1 MPYSLRQKAGA
12 LLFDAPR
19 YTARLLATKLGA
31 STAWLSIRNR
41 KQRIVSSRSPF
52 GVHCQWKWTSDL
64 YLPKVFPL
72 FSKLLLRQALS
83 SENFDFANAPQD
95 KLSNAKNATDVTF
108 IIGHR
113 GRSRLSLLL
122 KTLESIAAQKG
133 CSIEC
138 IVVELDHRSNIKDA
152 LPSWVKYIH
161 HKINTENQAYNRALA
176 FNVGVISASSS
187 CVIFHDNDLLVSN
200 SYALET
206 FNLVRKGFDFVNLKR
221 FIFYLSETSSNTLRV
236 TNRLDETL
244 EVESIMQN
252 AEGGGSIGCSLEA
265 FHAIGGFDQRFVG
278 WGGEDNEFWER
289 AQTLE
294 IWPYGNQCLIHQW
307 HGAQVE
313 KLDLDNAPTLKLYRE
328 LSEQSPRER
337 IDWLRENQPLKL
349 EKDICAV

>member
-12 LLFDAPR
+12 LLLDAPR
-19 YTARLLATKLGA
+19 YTARLIATRLGA
-31 STAWLSIRNR
+31 TTAWLLIRNR
-41 KQRIVSSRSPF
+41 KQRIASSKSPF
-52 GVHCQWKWTSDL
+52 GIHCQWKWTSDL

-83 SENFDFANAPQD
+83 STNFDFANAPQN
-95 KLSNAKNATDVTF
+95 KLSNAKNPADVTF

-113 GRSRLSLLL
+113 GRSRLGLLL

-138 IVVELDHRSNIKDA
+138 IVVELDHRSKIRDA

-161 HKINTENQAYNRALA
+161 HKTSTENQAYNRALA
-176 FNVGVISASSS
+176 FNVGAISAKSS

-200 SYALET
+200 SYAVET
-206 FNLVRKGFDFVNLKR
+206 LKLVRKGFDFVNLKR
-221 FIFYLSETSSNTLRV
+221 FIFYLSEASSNTLRL
-236 TNRLDETL
+236 TSRLNETL
-244 EVESIMQN
+244 DVESIMQN
-252 AEGGGSIGCSLEA
+252 AEGGGSIGCSLKA
-265 FHAIGGFDQRFVG
+265 FHAIGGFDQRFAG

-289 AQTLE
+289 AQTLNL
-294 IWPYGNQCLIHQW
+294 WPYGNQCLIHQW

-328 LSEQSPRER
+328 LSEQSPSTR
-337 IDWLRENQPLKL
+337 IIWLKENQAF
-349 EKDICAV
+349 EQEEGSCAV